1 MLALQEG
8 LLLLKKK
15 NIYIST
21 EADFEEDRQLSSQ
34 NRIAQWSH
42 MTNTFFY
49 RGDLSL

>member
-15 NIYIST
+15 KKST